1 MRLLPPSFPG
11 LANKRWRKARF
22 RGARCKGPRAL
33 EESVKGHDPAET
45 NGGEKKKR
53 LFHELRLI
61 HRRRLD
67 HSAVRLKLHRR
78 VTILQCILYT
88 HICEYIRN
96 FTAGEDCNDTEV
108 QNNQED
114 QNCGGFKATNCS
126 AQPPIKNSNPSPPK
140 QEGRLCH

>member
-1 MRLLPPSFPG
+1 M
-11 LANKRWRKARF
+11 KK
-22 RGARCKGPRAL
+22 KGKVSRSTLERATGL
-33 EESVKGHDPAET
+33 EESVKGHTPAET

-67 HSAVRLKLHRR
+67 HSAVHLKLHHR

-88 HICEYIRN
+88 HIYEYIRN
-96 FTAGEDCNDTEV
+96 FTAGEDCNKDTKV

-126 AQPPIKNSNPSPPK
+126 AQLPVTNVNPSPPK
-140 QEGRLCH
+140 QERRLCH